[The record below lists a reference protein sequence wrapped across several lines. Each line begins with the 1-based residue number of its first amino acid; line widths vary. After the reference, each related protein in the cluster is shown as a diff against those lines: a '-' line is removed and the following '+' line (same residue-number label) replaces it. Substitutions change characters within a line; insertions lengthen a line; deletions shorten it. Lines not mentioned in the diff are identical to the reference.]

1 MPSLSD
7 GYAAAN
13 PRLSPTNRHPN
24 LHPAAA
30 ADIHSQ

>member
-13 PRLSPTNRHPN
+13 PRLSPTNRHPD
-24 LHPAAA
+24 LHPVAA
-30 ADIHSQ
+30 ADIHGQ